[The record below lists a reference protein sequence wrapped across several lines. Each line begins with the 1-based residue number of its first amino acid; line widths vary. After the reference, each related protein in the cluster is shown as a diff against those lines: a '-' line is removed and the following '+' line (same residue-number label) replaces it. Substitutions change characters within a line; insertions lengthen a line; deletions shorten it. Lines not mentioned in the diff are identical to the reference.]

1 MGDRA
6 LAAMSS
12 SAVAKTPTDK
22 AKTDCVAAAHLKY
35 SETSVALYNRQ
46 GMAPTIDDIVAKRR
60 LLEAYCVQ
68 YVRCVNPP
76 ELMMGI
82 EFSGCLDDED
92 ADRLKEVKRPEKI
105 TFGELRSAGLTGI
118 LAYCG
123 RSSLQSFGQSQLRSL
138 GRRGQIIRHRMGR
151 AKVSE
156 AYHAIGTTSRRRL
169 LYIVTSRTARCPPS
183 SSAGPARAVQVARAS
198 GCLCFP
204 ALPTRFSCRS
214 T

>member
-82 EFSGCLDDED
+82 EFSGCLDFTWKRAMREIGKVTITKDTSMD
-92 ADRLKEVKRPEKI
+92 AWPLSTWKPGKR
-105 TFGELRSAGLTGI
+105 SD
-118 LAYCG
+118 
-123 RSSLQSFGQSQLRSL
+123 
-138 GRRGQIIRHRMGR
+138 
-151 AKVSE
+151 
-156 AYHAIGTTSRRRL
+156 
-169 LYIVTSRTARCPPS
+169 
-183 SSAGPARAVQVARAS
+183 
-198 GCLCFP
+198 
-204 ALPTRFSCRS
+204 
-214 T
+214 